1 MGWGEEKCR
10 DSNEMCVPHAAVTS
24 EDYAENALE
33 AVKEGYDCVK
43 FNFFNYAPDGHAYN
57 DDETCGFLNN
67 KYIRIIEERVRAVR
81 EAVGPDVDIIME
93 NHSRFDAQSAIQVAK
108 AVEKY
113 NIYFFEEPNTP
124 SPKTAKFIRDNINI
138 PISHGERIYTR
149 WQFAPYFEDQS
160 IQLIQPDIGNCGGI
174 TEVKKICDM
183 AYVYDIGVQAHVCAS
198 PLSTAAALHLEAVM
212 PNFVIHEHHV
222 YNLHNYNR
230 ELCTVDFQ
238 PVNGKFKV
246 PDGPGLG
253 AEISETAIACSEVFT
268 VKPR

>member
-1 MGWGEEKCR
+1 
-10 DSNEMCVPHAAVTS
+10 
-24 EDYAENALE
+24 
-33 AVKEGYDCVK
+33 
-43 FNFFNYAPDGHAYN
+43 
-57 DDETCGFLNN
+57 
-67 KYIRIIEERVRAVR
+67 
-81 EAVGPDVDIIME
+81 ME

-124 SPKTAKFIRDNINI
+124 SPKTVKFIRDNINI

-198 PLSTAAALHLEAVM
+198 PLSTAAALHLEAVI